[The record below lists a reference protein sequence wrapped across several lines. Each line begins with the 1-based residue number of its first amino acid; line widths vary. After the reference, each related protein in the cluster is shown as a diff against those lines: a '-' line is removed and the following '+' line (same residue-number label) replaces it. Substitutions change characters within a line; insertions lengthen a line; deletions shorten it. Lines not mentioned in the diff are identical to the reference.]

1 MVFHLRPSRKPQ
13 KDEALQY
20 LALASDEVRS
30 VLSENAPGPAMG
42 TGRVF
47 VMVRL
52 VKLENIKL
60 KCRGL
65 LYKIEFIMGWL
76 LDY

>member
-1 MVFHLRPSRKPQ
+1 
-13 KDEALQY
+13 
-20 LALASDEVRS
+20 
-30 VLSENAPGPAMG
+30 
-42 TGRVF
+42 